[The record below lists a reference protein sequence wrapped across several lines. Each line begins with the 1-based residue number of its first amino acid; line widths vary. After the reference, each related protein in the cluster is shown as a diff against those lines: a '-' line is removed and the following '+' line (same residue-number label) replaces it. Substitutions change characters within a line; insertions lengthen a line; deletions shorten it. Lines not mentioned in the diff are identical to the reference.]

1 MAKKSAIDK
10 NQKRQKLVKQG
21 QAKRDQLRETIKKDP
36 DPEKR
41 DEAELKLQKRKRD
54 ESKIRLRNRCRM
66 CGRPNGTLRKF
77 GLCRIHLREAAM
89 RGDVPGLKKA
99 SW

>member
-1 MAKKSAIDK
+1 MAKTSVIQRNKKRLKKSQSARE
-10 NQKRQKLVKQG
+10 KRKQLKL
-21 QAKRDQLRETIKKDP
+21 TIKKGN
-36 DPEKR
+36 E
-41 DEAELKLQKRKRD
+41 DEQEAAILKLQKSHRD
-54 ESKIRLRNRCRM
+54 ESVCRVRNRCRN
-66 CGRPNGTLRKF
+66 CGRPCGTLRKF

>member
-1 MAKKSAIDK
+1 MAKLSVIHR
-10 NQKRQKLVKQG
+10 NLKR
-21 QAKRDQLRETIKKDP
+21 IKKSSSARKNRLVLKKLAK
-36 DPEKR
+36 DPES
-41 DEAELKLQKRKRD
+41 DEQEAALLKLQKRPRD
-54 ESKIRLRNRCRM
+54 ESGSRVRKRCRF
-66 CGRPNGTLRKF
+66 CGRSCGTLRKF

>member
-1 MAKKSAIDK
+1 MAKKSAIMRNK
-10 NQKRQKLVKQG
+10 KRKTLSMRFRSARK
-21 QAKRDQLRETIKKDP
+21 ALKRIIKKDE
-36 DPEKR
+36 DGRYDAMDQLAKR
-41 DEAELKLQKRKRD
+41 SRD
-54 ESKIRLRNRCRM
+54 ESPIRGRNRCRA

>member
-1 MAKKSAIDK
+1 MAKTSVIQRNKKRLRKSQSAHA
-10 NQKRQKLVKQG
+10 KRKKLKLVVRKG
-21 QAKRDQLRETIKKDP
+21 TP
-36 DPEKR
+36 DEQ
-41 DEAELKLQKRKRD
+41 EIAMLKLQKSSRD
-54 ESKIRLRNRCRM
+54 ESACRVRNRCRA
-66 CGRPNGTLRKF
+66 CGRSCGTLRKF

>member
-1 MAKKSAIDK
+1 MAKTSVIHRNLKRIEKVKSAR
-10 NQKRQKLVKQG
+10 QKRKNLKNSIRKG
-21 QAKRDQLRETIKKDP
+21 T
-36 DPEKR
+36 PE
-41 DEAELKLQKRKRD
+41 EQEVALMKLQKSSRN
-54 ESKIRLRNRCRM
+54 ESPVRVRHRCRF
-66 CGRPNGTLRKF
+66 CGRPYGTLKKF

>member
-1 MAKKSAIDK
+1 MAKKSVIMR
-10 NQKRQKLVKQG
+10 NRKRKLLAERMKE
-21 QAKRDQLRETIKKDP
+21 AREALRKLIKTV
-36 DPEKR
+36 PEER
-41 DEAELKLQKRKRD
+41 DEAVLKLQKRRRD
-54 ESKIRLRNRCRM
+54 ESLCRVRNRCRS
-66 CGRPNGTLRKF
+66 CGRSHGTLKKF

>member
-1 MAKKSAIDK
+1 MAKQSAIMRNKKRMTLSSRLKKARELLK
-10 NQKRQKLVKQG
+10 NS
-21 QAKRDQLRETIKKDP
+21 IKKDP
-36 DPEKR
+36 SVRE
-41 DEAELKLQKRKRD
+41 EAVLKLQKRRRD
-54 ESKIRLRNRCRM
+54 ESPIRVRTRCRQ

-89 RGDVPGLKKA
+89 RGDVPGLRKA

>member
-1 MAKKSAIDK
+1 MAKISSIMRNKKRIKLSTLARK
-10 NQKRQKLVKQG
+10 MRQKLK
-21 QAKRDQLRETIKKDP
+21 KIIKKD
-36 DPEKR
+36 EVNR
-41 DEAELKLQKRKRD
+41 DEALSKLQKRRRD
-54 ESKIRLRNRCRM
+54 ESPCRIRERCRV
-66 CGRPNGTLRKF
+66 CGRPNATLRKF

>member
-1 MAKKSAIDK
+1 MAKKSVIMR
-10 NQKRQKLVKQG
+10 NL
-21 QAKRDQLRETIKKDP
+21 KRDKIVVRMRASRKAIKEIIRKDE
-36 DPEKR
+36 DAR
-41 DEAELKLQKRKRD
+41 DDAILKLQKRRRD
-54 ESKIRLRNRCRM
+54 ESPCRVRERCRF
-66 CGRPNGTLRKF
+66 CGRSNGTLKKF

>member
-1 MAKKSAIDK
+1 MAKKSVIMR
-10 NQKRQKLVKQG
+10 NQKRKLLSE
-21 QAKRDQLRETIKKDP
+21 RMREARLALKNTIRKN
-36 DPEKR
+36 PEER
-41 DEAELKLQKRKRD
+41 DEAMLKIQKRCRD
-54 ESKIRLRNRCRM
+54 ESASRVRERCRM
-66 CGRPNGTLRKF
+66 CGRPNGTLKKF

>member
-1 MAKKSAIDK
+1 MAKTSVVHR
-10 NQKRQKLVKQG
+10 NLKRMHKVKM
-21 QAKRDQLRETIKKDP
+21 AR
-36 DPEKR
+36 EKR
-41 DEAELKLQKRKRD
+41 KNLKLAIRKGSPEEQEAAILKLQKSSRN
-54 ESKIRLRNRCRM
+54 ESPIRVRHRCRF
-66 CGRPNGTLRKF
+66 CGRSHGTLKKF

>member
-1 MAKKSAIDK
+1 MAKTSVVHRNLQRMEK
-10 NQKRQKLVKQG
+10 VKV
-21 QAKRDQLRETIKKDP
+21 AR
-36 DPEKR
+36 EKR
-41 DEAELKLQKRKRD
+41 KALKLAIRKGSPEEQEAAILKLQKSSRN
-54 ESKIRLRNRCRM
+54 ESPIRIRHRCRF
-66 CGRPNGTLRKF
+66 CGRPHGTLKKF